1 MLQSRLLVTLMVCL
15 WYALQGVMF
24 IIIRPELAYSYGY
37 WLHGLGD
44 NLPGLTATLSLAVLG
59 PEISS
64 ANQGY
69 EPVFWLVWGGLLLP
83 PLLLLRRAWTAS
95 DRLDLLESVLYWGLS
110 YLLVT
115 GGLAALV
122 GLGLWL
128 PFSAA

>member
-69 EPVFWLVWGGLLLP
+69 DPVFWLVWGGLLLP
-83 PLLLLRRAWTAS
+83 PPVPPLRPEGFVSSSWSSPPPFGFVFVLFLLRW
-95 DRLDLLESVLYWGLS
+95 
-110 YLLVT
+110 
-115 GGLAALV
+115 
-122 GLGLWL
+122 
-128 PFSAA
+128 